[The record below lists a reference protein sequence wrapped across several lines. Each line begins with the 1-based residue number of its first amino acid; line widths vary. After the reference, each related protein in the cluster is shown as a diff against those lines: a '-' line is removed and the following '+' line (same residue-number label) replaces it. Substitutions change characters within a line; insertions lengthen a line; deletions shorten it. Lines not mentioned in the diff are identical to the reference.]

1 MDDLRSLAEPRAGVP
16 ASVPA
21 PRSDGFSTAG
31 PVRIFFSRFGS
42 GNTIGQ
48 GILIYRLLP
57 STNTRRTLFI
67 NMITLDNHVV
77 VIRKYLKCRNSV
89 TRNDS

>member
-42 GNTIGQ
+42 GNTIGHE
-48 GILIYRLLP
+48 IVIYRLLT
-57 STNTRRTLFI
+57 STNTCRTSFI
-67 NMITLDNHVV
+67 NMITLDNRVV
-77 VIRKYLKCRNSV
+77 VVESH
-89 TRNDS
+89 

>member
-42 GNTIGQ
+42 GNTIGHWTV
-48 GILIYRLLP
+48 IYRLHYL
-57 STNTRRTLFI
+57 LLI
-67 NMITLDNHVV
+67 HVG
-77 VIRKYLKCRNSV
+77 RCSLL
-89 TRNDS
+89 